1 MLDFPC
7 SISASQLASTIFC
20 DDIREEIG
28 GKTSFIGAYDAVMVI
43 HAAFPAVL
51 PKFGFHIRLY
61 EPANLITER
70 DFPIE
75 LSIHLPGDP
84 EREPSLSQV
93 LPADPE
99 AARAELAR
107 LPWRPT
113 GERPLLARITL
124 NWIASPSVFLKEPGA
139 IRVLA
144 NYKGDI
150 LRCGTL
156 QVIPAT
162 AVTPVSNSDEQSAC

>member
-1 MLDFPC
+1 MFDFAEPVGF
-7 SISASQLASTIFC
+7 TIFC
-20 DDIREEIG
+20 DDIREETS
-28 GKTSFIGAYDAVMVI
+28 GKISFIGAYDTAMVI
-43 HAAFPAVL
+43 HVAFPATL
-51 PKFGFHIRLY
+51 PKFGFHIRIY
-61 EPANLITER
+61 EPANVAVER

-75 LSIHLPGDP
+75 IGIYLPGDAAD
-84 EREPSLSQV
+84 EPSLSNV
-93 LPADPE
+93 LPADPQ
-99 AARAELAR
+99 AARTELAN

-124 NWIASPSVFLKEPGA
+124 NWIVSPLVLKEPGT

-150 LRCGTL
+150 LRCGAL

-162 AVTPVSNSDEQSAC
+162 AVAPVSNPNGQSGC

>member
-1 MLDFPC
+1 MFDFSEP
-7 SISASQLASTIFC
+7 IGFTIFC
-20 DDIREEIG
+20 DDIREETG
-28 GKTSFIGAYDAVMVI
+28 GKTTFVGAYDAVMVI
-43 HAAFPAVL
+43 HAAFPTML
-51 PKFGFHIRLY
+51 PKFGFHIRIY
-61 EPANLITER
+61 EPANLITQR
-70 DFPIE
+70 NFPIE
-75 LSIHLPGDP
+75 VSIHLPGDP
-84 EREPSLSQV
+84 EQEPSFSRV

-124 NWIASPSVFLKEPGA
+124 NWIVSPLVLKEPGA

>member
-1 MLDFPC
+1 MFDFSEP
-7 SISASQLASTIFC
+7 IGFTIFC

-28 GKTSFIGAYDAVMVI
+28 GKTTFVGAYDAVMVI
-43 HAAFPAVL
+43 HAAFPAAL
-51 PKFGFHIRLY
+51 PKFGFHIRIY

-70 DFPIE
+70 DFPIG
-75 LSIHLPGDP
+75 LSIHLPG
-84 EREPSLSQV
+84 EQEPSLSQV

-124 NWIASPSVFLKEPGA
+124 NWIASPLVLKEPGA

-162 AVTPVSNSDEQSAC
+162 AVTPVSNSGDKLAC

>member
-1 MLDFPC
+1 MFDFSEP
-7 SISASQLASTIFC
+7 IGFTIFC

-28 GKTSFIGAYDAVMVI
+28 GKTSFIGAYDAVMLI

-51 PKFGFHIRLY
+51 PKFGFHIRIY

-75 LSIHLPGDP
+75 ISIYLPGDP
-84 EREPSLSQV
+84 EHEPSLSRV

-99 AARAELAR
+99 AARTELAR

-124 NWIASPSVFLKEPGA
+124 NWIASPLVLKEPGA
-139 IRVLA
+139 VRVLA
-144 NYKGDI
+144 DYKGDI

-156 QVIPAT
+156 QVVPAA
-162 AVTPVSNSDEQSAC
+162 AVTPVSNSEEQSAC